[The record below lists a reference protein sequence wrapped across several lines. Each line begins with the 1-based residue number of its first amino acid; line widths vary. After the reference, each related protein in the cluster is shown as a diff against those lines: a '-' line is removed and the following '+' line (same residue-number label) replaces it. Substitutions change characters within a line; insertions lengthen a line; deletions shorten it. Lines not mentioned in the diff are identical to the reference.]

1 MNELLSL
8 QGVTKTFGGLVA
20 VDQVNFGIETGQIL
34 GLIGPN
40 GAGKTTLFN
49 CISGLFHATAGEV
62 YFRGER
68 ITKLSQPKIA
78 ERGMSRT
85 FQQLR
90 LFRGITVLQNVLIGA
105 HTKGKAGAIGALLH
119 DRHTQNEEKRLVERA
134 MYYLDLLN
142 LADKRDWYARNL
154 SYGDQRRVEVARA
167 LAAEPELLLLDE
179 PAAGMNLKEANE
191 LTHFIEWIR
200 SEMKKTVLLIEHNMR
215 VVMPIADHIV
225 VMNQGK
231 KIFEGTPADAQNA
244 PQVIEAYLGEAYLR
258 RYQRSRADA
267 QH

>member
-1 MNELLSL
+1 MDEIILRLNS
-8 QGVTKTFGGLVA
+8 VTKTFGGLVA
-20 VDQVNFGIETGQIL
+20 VDCVDFNIYQGQIL

-49 CISGLFHATAGEV
+49 CISGLYRATSGDV

-68 ITKLSQPKIA
+68 ITALHQYEIA
-78 ERGMSRT
+78 KRGINRT

-90 LFRGITVLQNVLIGA
+90 LFRGLTVLQNVLVGA
-105 HTKGKAGAIGALLH
+105 YTKGTTGIFGALMR
-119 DRHTQNEEKRLVERA
+119 DRRTVAEDKHLRERA
-134 MYYLDLLN
+134 MYYLELLG
-142 LADKRDWYARNL
+142 LDDKHDWFAKNL

-179 PAAGMNLKEANE
+179 PAAGMNLNE
-191 LTHFIEWIR
+191 SRQLTEFIEWIR
-200 SEMKKTVLLIEHNMR
+200 SQLQKTVLLIEHNMR
-215 VVMPIADHIV
+215 VVMPIADHVV

-231 KIFEGTPADAQNA
+231 KIFEGTPTEVQNA

-258 RYQRSRADA
+258 RYLRSRANA
-267 QH
+267 